1 MTHKVRQC
9 VGKRKFV
16 KGRYEM
22 KTKALVLAA
31 GQGTRMKSSE
41 SKVLHKV
48 LGKSL
53 VEYSILAAQGV
64 GVEEVCLIVGHKAE
78 DVQKKLGDSVS
89 YAFQKEQLGTGHA
102 VMQALDFIEDAKE
115 VIVLCG
121 DTPLITKET
130 LQTMLDFHRE
140 KQNAITVL
148 STHMDDP
155 TGYGRI
161 VRDEKGNL
169 LRIVEQ
175 RDASEE
181 EKQITEIN
189 GGMYT
194 FDGQL
199 LKHALSKLNNNNVQG
214 EYYLT
219 DTIEIL
225 LNEGHRVDA
234 IATSESDDIAGVNSR
249 VQLASVTQVMKR
261 RINEK
266 HMANGVTFIDPENTY
281 IEADVTIGKDTI
293 IEPGCMIQ
301 GTTVIGEGCR
311 IGYHSKLV
319 NMTIKDNVDIET
331 SVLTDSFVD
340 EGTHVGPFAYVRPNS
355 HIGKNIKVG
364 DFVEIKNANIGD
376 GTKISHLTYVG
387 DADVGQN
394 VNFGCGTVV
403 VNYDGQKK
411 HRTTIGDHAFIGC
424 NTNLVSPVT
433 VEDHAYTAA
442 GSTITKT
449 VPANSLAIA
458 RAKQENKENWVNKK
472 RQK

>member
-1 MTHKVRQC
+1 MWVKVE
-9 VGKRKFV
+9 FV
-16 KGRYEM
+16 KGRYTM

-31 GQGTRMKSSE
+31 GQGTRMKSNG
-41 SKVLHKV
+41 SKVLHEV

-53 VEYSILAAQGV
+53 VEYPILAAEGV
-64 GVEEVCLIVGHKAE
+64 GVEEICLIVGHKAE
-78 DVQKKLGDSVS
+78 DVKAKLGERVY
-89 YAFQKEQLGTGHA
+89 YAMQTEQLGTGHA
-102 VMQALDFIEDAKE
+102 VMQALDFIEDADE

-130 LQTMLDFHRE
+130 LQSMLDFHRE

-148 STHMDDP
+148 SAMMDDP
-155 TGYGRI
+155 KDYGRI
-161 VRDEKGNL
+161 VRDENDCL
-169 LRIVEQ
+169 LKIVEQ
-175 RDASEE
+175 KDANEA
-181 EKQITEIN
+181 EKAIQEIY

-194 FDGQL
+194 FDGKL
-199 LKHALSKLNNNNVQG
+199 LSYALSKLNNDNSQG

-225 LNEGHRVDA
+225 LGEGYRVDA
-234 IATSESDDIAGVNSR
+234 IATQKSDDIAGVNSR
-249 VQLASVTQVMKR
+249 IQLAGTTTVMKR

-266 HMANGVTFIDPENTY
+266 HMANGVTLIDPENTY
-281 IEADVTIGKDTI
+281 IESDVVIGKDTI

-301 GTTVIGEGCR
+301 GNTVIGEGCR
-311 IGYHSKLV
+311 IGYNTKLT
-319 NMTIKDNVDIET
+319 NMTIKDHVDIES
-331 SVLTDSFVD
+331 SVLVDSFVD

-364 DFVEIKNANIGD
+364 DFVEVKNANIGD
-376 GTKISHLTYVG
+376 GTKIAHLTYVG
-387 DADVGQN
+387 DADVGKN
-394 VNFGCGTVV
+394 VNFGCGTVI

-411 HRTTIGDHAFIGC
+411 HRTTIGDNAFIGC
-424 NTNLVSPVT
+424 NTNLVSPVV
-433 VEDHAYTAA
+433 VEDNAYTAA

-458 RAKQENKENWVNKK
+458 RAKQENKENWVLKK

>member
-1 MTHKVRQC
+1 MNHKVRQC
-9 VGKRKFV
+9 LGKRKFV

-53 VEYSILAAQGV
+53 VEYSILAAKGV

-130 LQTMLDFHRE
+130 LQIMLDFHRE

-148 STHMDDP
+148 STHMEDP

-161 VRDEKGNL
+161 VRDKEGNL

-175 RDASEE
+175 KDATEE

-225 LNEGHRVDA
+225 LSEGHRVDA

-249 VQLASVTQVMKR
+249 VQLASATQVMKR

-281 IEADVTIGKDTI
+281 IEADVLIGKDTI

-301 GTTVIGEGCR
+301 GNTVIGEACH
-311 IGYHSKLV
+311 IGYNTKLV
-319 NMTIKDNVDIET
+319 NMTIKDGVEIES
-331 SVLTDSFVD
+331 SVLMDSFVD
-340 EGTHVGPFAYVRPNS
+340 EGTHVGPFAYVRPDS

-364 DFVEIKNANIGD
+364 DFVEIKNATIGD
-376 GTKISHLTYVG
+376 GTKISHLTYIG
-387 DADVGQN
+387 DADVGEG

-411 HRTTIGDHAFIGC
+411 HRTTIGNHAFIGC

>member
-1 MTHKVRQC
+1 
-9 VGKRKFV
+9 
-16 KGRYEM
+16 M

-31 GQGTRMKSSE
+31 GQGTRMKSNG

-53 VEYSILAAQGV
+53 VEYPIIAAQGV
-64 GVEEVCLIVGHKAE
+64 GVEEICLIVGHRAE
-78 DVQKKLGDSVS
+78 DVKAALGDRVS
-89 YAFQKEQLGTGHA
+89 YALQKEQLGTGHA
-102 VMQALDFIEDAKE
+102 VMQALDFMEDADE

-130 LQTMLDFHRE
+130 LRTMLDFHRE

-148 STHMDDP
+148 STLMEDP

-161 VRDEKGNL
+161 VRDANGNL
-169 LRIVEQ
+169 LKIVEQ
-175 RDASEE
+175 KDATEE
-181 EKQITEIN
+181 EKQIKEIN
-189 GGMYT
+189 GGIYT
-194 FDGQL
+194 FDGKL
-199 LKHALSKLNNNNVQG
+199 LKYALSKLNNNNVQG

-225 LNEGHRVDA
+225 LNEGKRVDA
-234 IATSESDDIAGVNSR
+234 IAIEESDDIAGVNSR
-249 VQLASVTQVMKR
+249 VQLAGVTQVMKK

-266 HMANGVTFIDPENTY
+266 HMANGVTLVDPANTY
-281 IEADVTIGKDTI
+281 IEADVVIGKDTI
-293 IEPGCMIQ
+293 IEPGCMLQ
-301 GTTVIGEGCR
+301 GNTVIGENCR
-311 IGYHSKLV
+311 IGYNSKLT
-319 NMTIKDNVDIET
+319 NMTIKDHVDIEV

-387 DADVGQN
+387 DADVGEN
-394 VNFGCGTVV
+394 VNFGCGTVI

-411 HRTTIGDHAFIGC
+411 HRTTIGNNAFIGC

-433 VEDHAYTAA
+433 IEDNAYTAA

-449 VPANSLAIA
+449 VPENSLAIA
-458 RAKQENKENWVNKK
+458 RAKQENKENWVLKK

>member
-1 MTHKVRQC
+1 
-9 VGKRKFV
+9 
-16 KGRYEM
+16 M

-31 GQGTRMKSSE
+31 GQGTRMKSNG

-53 VEYSILAAQGV
+53 VEYPILAAQGV
-64 GVEEVCLIVGHKAE
+64 GVEEICLIVGHKAE
-78 DVQKKLGDSVS
+78 DVKAALGDSVS
-89 YAFQKEQLGTGHA
+89 YALQKEQLGTGHA
-102 VMQALDFIEDAKE
+102 VMQALDFMEDADE

-130 LQTMLDFHRE
+130 LQIMLDFHRE

-148 STHMDDP
+148 SALMKDP

-161 VRDEKGNL
+161 VRDSNGNL
-169 LRIVEQ
+169 LKIVEQ
-175 RDASEE
+175 KDATEE
-181 EKQITEIN
+181 EKQINEIN
-189 GGMYT
+189 GGIYT
-194 FDGQL
+194 FDGKL
-199 LKHALSKLNNNNVQG
+199 LKYALSKLNNNNVQG

-225 LNEGHRVDA
+225 LNEGKRVDA
-234 IATSESDDIAGVNSR
+234 IAIEESDDIAGVNSR
-249 VQLASVTQVMKR
+249 IQLAGVTEVMKN

-266 HMANGVTFIDPENTY
+266 HMANGVTLVDPSNTY
-281 IEADVTIGKDTI
+281 IEADVVIGKDTI
-293 IEPGCMIQ
+293 IEPGCMLQ
-301 GTTVIGEGCR
+301 GHTIIGENCR
-311 IGYHSKLV
+311 IGYNSKLT
-319 NMTIKDNVDIET
+319 NMTIKDHVDIEV

-376 GTKISHLTYVG
+376 GTKISHLTYIG
-387 DADVGQN
+387 DADVGEG

-411 HRTTIGDHAFIGC
+411 HRTTIGNHAFIGC
-424 NTNLVSPVT
+424 NTNLVSPVV
-433 VEDHAYTAA
+433 VEDNAYTAA

-449 VPANSLAIA
+449 VPEKSLAIA
-458 RAKQENKENWVNKK
+458 RAKQENKENWVLKK

>member
-1 MTHKVRQC
+1 
-9 VGKRKFV
+9 
-16 KGRYEM
+16 M

-31 GQGTRMKSSE
+31 GQGTRMKSNG

-53 VEYSILAAQGV
+53 VEYPIIAAQGV
-64 GVEEVCLIVGHKAE
+64 GVEEICLIVGHRAE
-78 DVQKKLGDSVS
+78 DVKAALGDRVS
-89 YAFQKEQLGTGHA
+89 YALQKEQLGTGHA
-102 VMQALDFIEDAKE
+102 VMQALDFMEDADE

-130 LQTMLDFHRE
+130 LRTMLDFHRE

-148 STHMDDP
+148 STLLEDP

-161 VRDEKGNL
+161 VRDANGNL
-169 LRIVEQ
+169 LKIVEQ
-175 RDASEE
+175 KDATEE
-181 EKQITEIN
+181 EKQIKEIN
-189 GGMYT
+189 GGIYT
-194 FDGQL
+194 FDGKL
-199 LKHALSKLNNNNVQG
+199 LKYALSKLNNNNVQG

-225 LNEGHRVDA
+225 LNEGKRVDA
-234 IATSESDDIAGVNSR
+234 IAIEESDDIAGVNSR
-249 VQLASVTQVMKR
+249 VQLAGVTQVMKK

-266 HMANGVTFIDPENTY
+266 HMANGVTLVDPANTY
-281 IEADVTIGKDTI
+281 IEADVIIGKDTI
-293 IEPGCMIQ
+293 IEPGCMLQ
-301 GTTVIGEGCR
+301 GNTVIGENCR
-311 IGYHSKLV
+311 IGYNSKLT
-319 NMTIKDNVDIET
+319 NMTIKDYVDIEV
-331 SVLTDSFVD
+331 SVLTESFVD

-387 DADVGQN
+387 DADVGEN
-394 VNFGCGTVV
+394 VNFGCGTVI

-411 HRTTIGDHAFIGC
+411 HRTTIGNNAFIGC

-433 VEDHAYTAA
+433 IEDNAYTAA

-449 VPANSLAIA
+449 VPENSLAIA
-458 RAKQENKENWVNKK
+458 RAKQENKENWVLKK

>member
-1 MTHKVRQC
+1 
-9 VGKRKFV
+9 
-16 KGRYEM
+16 M

-31 GQGTRMKSSE
+31 GQGTRMKSNG

-53 VEYSILAAQGV
+53 VEYPIIAAQGV
-64 GVEEVCLIVGHKAE
+64 GVEEICLIVGHRAE
-78 DVQKKLGDSVS
+78 DVKAALGDRVS
-89 YAFQKEQLGTGHA
+89 YALQKEQLGTGHA
-102 VMQALDFIEDAKE
+102 VMQALDFMEDADE

-130 LQTMLDFHRE
+130 LRTMLDFHRE

-148 STHMDDP
+148 STLMEDP

-161 VRDEKGNL
+161 VRDANGNL
-169 LRIVEQ
+169 LKIVEQ
-175 RDASEE
+175 KDATEE
-181 EKQITEIN
+181 EKQIKEIN
-189 GGMYT
+189 GGIYT
-194 FDGQL
+194 FDGKL
-199 LKHALSKLNNNNVQG
+199 LKYALSKLNNNNVQG
-214 EYYLT
+214 AYYLT

-225 LNEGHRVDA
+225 LNEGKRVDA
-234 IATSESDDIAGVNSR
+234 IAIEESDDIAGVNSR
-249 VQLASVTQVMKR
+249 VQLAGVTQVMKK

-266 HMANGVTFIDPENTY
+266 HMANGVTLVDPANTY
-281 IEADVTIGKDTI
+281 IEADVVIGKDTI
-293 IEPGCMIQ
+293 IEPGCMLQ
-301 GTTVIGEGCR
+301 GNTVIGENCR
-311 IGYHSKLV
+311 IGYNSKLT
-319 NMTIKDNVDIET
+319 NMTIKDYVDIEV
-331 SVLTDSFVD
+331 SVLTESFVD

-387 DADVGQN
+387 DADVGEN
-394 VNFGCGTVV
+394 VNFGCGTVI

-411 HRTTIGDHAFIGC
+411 HRTTIGNNAFIGC

-433 VEDHAYTAA
+433 IEDNAYTAA

-449 VPANSLAIA
+449 VPENSLAIA
-458 RAKQENKENWVNKK
+458 RAKQENKENWVLKK

>member
-1 MTHKVRQC
+1 MWVKAE
-9 VGKRKFV
+9 FV
-16 KGRYEM
+16 KGRYIM

-31 GQGTRMKSSE
+31 GQGTRMKSNG
-41 SKVLHKV
+41 SKVLHQV

-53 VEYSILAAQGV
+53 VEYPILAAEGV
-64 GVEEVCLIVGHKAE
+64 GVEEICLIVGHKAE
-78 DVQKKLGDSVS
+78 DVKAKLGERVS
-89 YAFQKEQLGTGHA
+89 YAMQIEQLGTGHA
-102 VMQALDFIEDAKE
+102 VMQAVDFIENADE

-130 LQTMLDFHRE
+130 LQVMLDFHRE

-148 STHMDDP
+148 STLMDDP

-161 VRDEKGNL
+161 VRDEKGSL
-169 LRIVEQ
+169 LKIVEQ
-175 RDASEE
+175 KDASEA
-181 EKQITEIN
+181 EKAIQEIN
-189 GGMYT
+189 GGIYT
-194 FDGQL
+194 FDGKL
-199 LKHALSKLNNNNVQG
+199 LKYALSKLDNNNVQG

-225 LNEGHRVDA
+225 LSEGHRVDA
-234 IATSESDDIAGVNSR
+234 IAIEESDDIAGVNSR
-249 VQLASVTQVMKR
+249 LQLASTTAVMKR

-281 IEADVTIGKDTI
+281 IESDVVIGKDTI

-301 GTTVIGEGCR
+301 GKTVIGEGCY
-311 IGYHSKLV
+311 IGYHTKLT
-319 NMTIKDNVDIET
+319 NMIIKDHVEIES
-331 SVLTDSFVD
+331 SVLIDSFID

-364 DFVEIKNANIGD
+364 DFVEVKNATIGD
-376 GTKISHLTYVG
+376 GTKIAHLTYVG
-387 DADVGQN
+387 DADVGKN

-403 VNYDGQKK
+403 VNYDGEKK
-411 HRTTIGDHAFIGC
+411 HRSTIGDHAFIGC
-424 NTNLVSPVT
+424 NTNLVSPVV
-433 VEDHAYTAA
+433 VEEGAYTAA

-449 VPANSLAIA
+449 VPAHSLGIA
-458 RAKQENKENWVNKK
+458 RAKQENKEGWVLKK

>member
-1 MTHKVRQC
+1 
-9 VGKRKFV
+9 
-16 KGRYEM
+16 M

-31 GQGTRMKSSE
+31 GQGTRMKSNG
-41 SKVLHKV
+41 SKVLHEV

-53 VEYSILAAQGV
+53 VEYPILAAEGV
-64 GVEEVCLIVGHKAE
+64 GVEEICLIVGHKAE
-78 DVQKKLGDSVS
+78 DVKAKLGERVY
-89 YAFQKEQLGTGHA
+89 YAMQTEQLGTGHA
-102 VMQALDFIEDAKE
+102 VMQALDFIEDADE

-130 LQTMLDFHRE
+130 LQSMLDFHRE

-148 STHMDDP
+148 SAMMDDP
-155 TGYGRI
+155 KDYGRI
-161 VRDEKGNL
+161 VRDENDCL
-169 LRIVEQ
+169 LKIVEQ
-175 RDASEE
+175 KDANEA
-181 EKQITEIN
+181 EKAIQEIN

-194 FDGQL
+194 FDGKL
-199 LKHALSKLNNNNVQG
+199 LSYALSKLNNDNSQG

-225 LNEGHRVDA
+225 LGEGYRVDA
-234 IATSESDDIAGVNSR
+234 IATQKSDDIAGVNSR
-249 VQLASVTQVMKR
+249 IQLAGTTTVMKR

-266 HMANGVTFIDPENTY
+266 HMANGVTLIDPENTY
-281 IEADVTIGKDTI
+281 IESDVVIGKDTI

-301 GTTVIGEGCR
+301 GNTVIGEGCR
-311 IGYHSKLV
+311 IGYNTKLT
-319 NMTIKDNVDIET
+319 NMTIKDHVDIES
-331 SVLTDSFVD
+331 SVLVDSFVD

-364 DFVEIKNANIGD
+364 DFVEVKNANIGD
-376 GTKISHLTYVG
+376 GTKIAHLTYVG
-387 DADVGQN
+387 DADVGKN
-394 VNFGCGTVV
+394 VNFGCGTVI

-411 HRTTIGDHAFIGC
+411 HRTTIGDNAFIGC
-424 NTNLVSPVT
+424 NTNLVSPVV
-433 VEDHAYTAA
+433 VEDNAYTAA

-458 RAKQENKENWVNKK
+458 RAKQENKENWVLKK

>member
-1 MTHKVRQC
+1 MR
-9 VGKRKFV
+9 
-16 KGRYEM
+16 
-22 KTKALVLAA
+22 TKALVLAA

-41 SKVLHKV
+41 SKVLHQV
-48 LGKSL
+48 LGKSM
-53 VEYSILAAQGV
+53 VEYSILAAKGV
-64 GVEEVCLIVGHKAE
+64 GVEEICLIVGHKAE
-78 DVQKKLGDSVS
+78 DVQRKLGDSVN
-89 YAFQKEQLGTGHA
+89 YAMQKEQLGTGHA
-102 VMQALDFIEDAKE
+102 VMQALDFIEDANE

-130 LQTMLDFHRE
+130 LKIMLDFHRE

-148 STHMDDP
+148 STIMQDP

-161 VRDEKGNL
+161 VRDDKGSL
-169 LRIVEQ
+169 LKIVEQ
-175 RDASEE
+175 KDASEA
-181 EKQITEIN
+181 EKQIREIN
-189 GGMYT
+189 GGIYT
-194 FDGQL
+194 FDGEL
-199 LKHALSKLNNNNVQG
+199 LKHALTKLNNNNVQG

-225 LNEGHRVDA
+225 LGEGYKVDA

-249 VQLASVTQVMKR
+249 VQLAGVTQVMKR

-266 HMANGVTFIDPENTY
+266 HMANGITFVDPENTY
-281 IEADVTIGKDTI
+281 IEADVVIGKDTI

-301 GTTVIGEGCR
+301 GMTVIGEGCR
-311 IGYHSKLV
+311 IGYNTKLT
-319 NMTIKDNVDIET
+319 NMTIKDNVDIEA
-331 SVLTDSFVD
+331 SVLVGSFVD

-364 DFVEIKNANIGD
+364 DFVEIKNATIGD

-449 VPANSLAIA
+449 VPTNSLAIA